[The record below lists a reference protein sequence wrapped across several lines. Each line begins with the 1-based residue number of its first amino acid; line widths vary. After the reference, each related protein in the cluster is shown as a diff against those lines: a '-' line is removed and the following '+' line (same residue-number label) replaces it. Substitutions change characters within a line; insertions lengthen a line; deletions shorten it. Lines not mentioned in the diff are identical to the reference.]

1 MIPIFPGSSPPCPAS
16 ITTTGDS
23 SPGVCRSS
31 LSTLTAFTV
40 STYTA
45 VSLPTTAMA
54 ISSRHIITACN
65 AFCCSIPVSIILYLN
80 DFICFL
86 LWKYLP
92 KIKKSFCFPLLHPV
106 TDSAYNKRMKSNK
119 NILSTILFIFAGIC
133 ILAAV
138 ILFVKGHMA
147 DRRMEESLDEL
158 RPTAVTEDSTNA
170 SAEATE
176 AVTSVSTEAVAEETT
191 VPTEEFDRVP
201 NPYADSFAANGD
213 MAAWLQIPDTNID
226 YPVMWTPK
234 DETYYLYRAFDG
246 SKNKNGC
253 LLLDDESCVDP
264 LTTNLIIHG
273 HNMKS
278 GAMFGN
284 LTDYENQDFYE
295 KHKNIILYTEECQRN
310 YEVIAVFRSQVYRKT
325 DQVFKFYKFFQADTQ
340 EEFDDFYNNIKQL
353 SQYDTGVTAEFGDHF
368 LTLST
373 CVYHVEQG
381 RFVVVAKEVEPG
393 DHYLPVQE

>member
-1 MIPIFPGSSPPCPAS
+1 MKTS
-16 ITTTGDS
+16 
-23 SPGVCRSS
+23 
-31 LSTLTAFTV
+31 
-40 STYTA
+40 
-45 VSLPTTAMA
+45 
-54 ISSRHIITACN
+54 
-65 AFCCSIPVSIILYLN
+65 
-80 DFICFL
+80 
-86 LWKYLP
+86 
-92 KIKKSFCFPLLHPV
+92 KK
-106 TDSAYNKRMKSNK
+106 
-119 NILSTILFIFAGIC
+119 ILSIVLFILGGIC
-133 ILAAV
+133 ILAAI
-138 ILFVKGHMA
+138 ILSIGGQLA
-147 DRRMEESLDEL
+147 DRRMEETLDEL
-158 RPTAVTEDSTNA
+158 RPTVSAAVPTPVMESEGETTA
-170 SAEATE
+170 AP
-176 AVTSVSTEAVAEETT
+176 VTPSVPTAEETPA
-191 VPTEEFDRVP
+191 PTEEIPRVA
-201 NPYADSFAANGD
+201 NPYADSFLANKD
-213 MAAWLQIPDTNID
+213 MAAWLQIPGTNVD
-226 YPVMWTPK
+226 YPVMWTPG

-246 SKNKNGC
+246 SENKNGC
-253 LLLDDESCVDP
+253 LLLDTDSCLDP

-284 LTDYENQDFYE
+284 LTDYENKDFYE
-295 KHKNIILYTEECQRN
+295 NHKNIILYTEECQRN